1 MPEESFQYALLRAV
15 PSLDRGE
22 ALNVGVIVHCRRMDF
37 LGVRTVVDDDRLRT
51 LDPEIDLEAVR
62 SHLGAIER
70 VAAGDEAAG
79 PVARLDRSE
88 RFGWIAS
95 RSDTVI
101 QPSPVHTGRSAD
113 PQATLDRLFETLV
126 ASS

>member
-1 MPEESFQYALLRAV
+1 MSEESFQYALLRAV

-22 ALNVGVIVHCRRMDF
+22 ALNVGVIVHCRRMEF
-37 LGVRTVVDDDRLRT
+37 LGIRTVVDDDRLRT

-62 SHLGAIER
+62 SHLTAIER

-101 QPSPVHTGRSAD
+101 QPSPVHTGRSGD
-113 PQATLDRLFETLV
+113 PKATLDRLFETLV
-126 ASS
+126 AS

>member
-1 MPEESFQYALLRAV
+1 VPEESFQYALLRAV

-22 ALNVGVIVHCRRMDF
+22 ALNVGVIVHCRRMEF
-37 LGVRTVVDDDRLRT
+37 LGVRTVVDDERLRM
-51 LDPEIDLEAVR
+51 LDPAIDLEAVR
-62 SHLGAIER
+62 SHLRALER
-70 VAAGDEAAG
+70 VASGDETAG
-79 PVARLDRSE
+79 PVAKLDRSE

-101 QPSPVHTGRSAD
+101 QPSPVHTGRSRD

-126 ASS
+126 RAS